1 MAKPLNL
8 GGVNKAF
15 FSFSPCADT
24 GNSSIEA
31 SRVNSSRFIINVSV
45 FGGEYFLSATKITV
59 FPKYCAIVGGFSAF
73 SVVSNTFIVLH
84 GAVLSLCCQ
93 RKLGPEGMMCGV
105 LCLKTVVFDAFNINY
120 VYYLLVNRFLCIF
133 AVISFF
139 IHTLTLN
146 QR

>member
-1 MAKPLNL
+1 
-8 GGVNKAF
+8 
-15 FSFSPCADT
+15 
-24 GNSSIEA
+24 
-31 SRVNSSRFIINVSV
+31 
-45 FGGEYFLSATKITV
+45 
-59 FPKYCAIVGGFSAF
+59 
-73 SVVSNTFIVLH
+73 
-84 GAVLSLCCQ
+84 
-93 RKLGPEGMMCGV
+93 MCGV